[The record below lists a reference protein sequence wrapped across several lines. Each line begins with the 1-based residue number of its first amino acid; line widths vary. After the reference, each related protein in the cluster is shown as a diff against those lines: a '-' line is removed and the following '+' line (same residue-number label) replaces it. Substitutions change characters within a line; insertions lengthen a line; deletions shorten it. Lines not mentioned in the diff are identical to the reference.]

1 MKKQLL
7 ISTLAGLAVLVSG
20 CVSPDGRTDN
30 TGTGA
35 LIGAGT
41 GAFMGAIAGGPEHGG
56 GGALIGAAAGAIAG
70 GLIGHLVDQDQ
81 ERQLRT
87 QAPQTYERVDQGT
100 PLSLADVKA
109 LAKAGIAEEVII
121 NQVRNSRT
129 IFHLSSADIIDLRDA
144 GVGDKVI
151 NYLINTPTTVAAA
164 AASQPKYVPQP
175 PPAAPVETVVIA
187 PPMPGY
193 LWVGGEW
200 MWHGGWYWSAGHWAC
215 PPRPSAVWVVG
226 SWSHESR
233 GWHGER
239 GHWR

>member
-1 MKKQLL
+1 M
-7 ISTLAGLAVLVSG
+7 AVLLSG

-41 GAFMGAIAGGPEHGG
+41 GAFMGAMAGGPEHGG
-56 GGALIGAAAGAIAG
+56 GGALIGLAAGAIAG

-81 ERQLRT
+81 ERRLRD

-109 LAKAGIAEEVII
+109 LAKASIAEDVII
-121 NQVRNSRT
+121 NQIRNSRT
-129 IFHLSSADIIDLRDA
+129 IFHLSAADIIELRDA
-144 GVGDKVI
+144 GVGDKVV
-151 NYLINTPTTVAAA
+151 NFLINTPTTVAAD
-164 AASQPKYVPQP
+164 AASQPRYVAQP
-175 PPAAPVETVVIA
+175 PPAAPVETVVIT
-187 PPMPGY
+187 PPLPGY

-200 MWHGGWYWSAGHWAC
+200 MWHGGWYWSAGHWGC
-215 PPRPSAVWVVG
+215 PPRPSAVWVTG
-226 SWSHESR
+226 SWSHESH
-233 GWHGER
+233 GWCGER

>member
-7 ISTLAGLAVLVSG
+7 ISTLAGLAVLLSG
-20 CVSPDGRTDN
+20 CVSPDGSADN

-41 GAFMGAIAGGPEHGG
+41 GAFMGAMAGGPEHGG

-81 ERQLRT
+81 ERRLRA

-109 LAKAGIAEEVII
+109 LAKAGIAEDVII
-121 NQVRNSRT
+121 NQIRNSRT
-129 IFHLSSADIIDLRDA
+129 IFHLSAPDIIELRDA

-164 AASQPKYVPQP
+164 AASQPRYVAQP
-175 PPAAPVETVVIA
+175 PPTPPVETYVVA
-187 PPMPGY
+187 PAPGY
-193 LWVGGEW
+193 LWAGGEW
-200 MWHGGWYWSAGHWAC
+200 VWSGGWYWSAGHWAC

-233 GWHGER
+233 GWRGER